1 MGEQGT
7 HFLLLLELFA
17 GDFLEVIGPESVQV
31 GVLGAH
37 EDEVAALAPRQVIPL
52 AHHEGHVVEFV
63 DFERVQDQINEVLVY
78 IVHLDYEISFI
89 NGLILIML
97 VDFMQD
103 AFFLESGKLLS
114 HIIRPQAEV
123 VDDLLSDHVLHII
136 VIIVA
141 VDKADLGD
149 LLLVLI
155 IAAAED
161 RRHNTLNVGR
171 RDYRKLRCL
180 T

>member
-1 MGEQGT
+1 M
-7 HFLLLLELFA
+7 LELFA

-52 AHHEGHVVEFV
+52 AHHERHMVEFV

-123 VDDLLSDHVLHII
+123 VDDLLSDHVLHIGVVFLLI
-136 VIIVA
+136 NEV
-141 VDKADLGD
+141 D
-149 LLLVLI
+149 LLNPLLI
-155 IAAAED
+155 SGGI
-161 RRHNTLNVGR
+161 
-171 RDYRKLRCL
+171 RDD
-180 T
+180 